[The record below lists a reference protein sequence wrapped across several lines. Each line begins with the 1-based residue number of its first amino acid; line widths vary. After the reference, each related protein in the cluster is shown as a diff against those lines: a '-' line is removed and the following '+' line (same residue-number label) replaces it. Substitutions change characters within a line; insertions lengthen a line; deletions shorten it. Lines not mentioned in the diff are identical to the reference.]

1 MNGIYFDAYE
11 VSKTPEI
18 HTWLNSKKARRMH
31 RKLFFRKLQHLI
43 DDFRQNGRPMRGR
56 AKIIPSVQKPVW
68 TIRLENAEG
77 IRILWTWK
85 IVDRKLEIQ
94 LLAVSDK
101 KDFQDDLRRSSEHP
115 VHASTLDRLPW
126 ADEAHEYLDLEDCTE
141 EQIEQF
147 VKKANIKFAKL
158 PQNEQNEGWSSETF
172 DKRTNRASI
181 YSLNYKNRE
190 NSDPLT
196 EDYLLPDVLK
206 LQPNQKRLMDPHNNK
221 FILEGVAGTGK
232 TTILLYRFV
241 KDIRTFR
248 KKDSFSFS
256 QILFVTH
263 NEDLKTEIQD
273 SLIHFFPPIELAE
286 IKKCIKTVEEVF
298 IEIIDTLP
306 QSVCVN
312 QRFWPIFTTIPLFD
326 KTEAKVS
333 RASFCP
339 SKKLTLHRFR
349 KLFPEKGFDRDLFF
363 EEYRGVLRG
372 YNLNGSERIVSEGE
386 YHEIGRR
393 RGRINKEQRK
403 LFYETAKNIEKKLS
417 SSSKMN
423 TQKEN
428 WDNLDLCNAVV
439 SAIESKKYLQQMQ
452 CLYVD
457 EVQDLT
463 DAEIR
468 TFLHIMDSKDTDVRL
483 AMAGDISQ
491 SIQPSSFT
499 WQALSQAIFDILK
512 VKIEKNATLI
522 ENYRSTPFLVDC
534 ANSILRLQGE
544 LDGETTPELQR
555 SFAGENTGDPALVF
569 IGGETQLIEKLSE
582 LNLPNAA
589 CPMLVRDD
597 AEKKRLELLL
607 NDTNRNFI
615 QTIAKF
621 KGLEKTNML
630 LWEPEGGSEGIL
642 NRRAHPIRGPQAK
655 KEEYGNS
662 TALLELRHVFVAFT
676 RARYQMGICCPKNDK
691 SYFMKKIIENED
703 SIIRCEI
710 EHLSKFTS
718 ISSKEDHVIFA
729 TEFRKKRQWAMAAE
743 SYRNANDE
751 HNYHYCMGRNHS
763 DEGNYLE
770 AVQRFTKA
778 LEHFDENII
787 EDSRAS
793 STDLISEHATFAL
806 QTVSKEQRTELVAR
820 IIHYAGASLPNE
832 MKARLEAEK
841 NEQRQNWE
849 KAAEKYIT
857 ATDLGRA
864 KFCINKMPNNLK
876 KIKFL
881 IDVGDIKKAVETY
894 KIFFLEK
901 YGTEQTLPLALGS
914 AQLIEKFPNWLKP
927 LKKSFQSPDYTLAK
941 KCAGNNSAMLQR
953 IETHKQRIENHKKEV
968 IIKRKHSTKR
978 EEEEAFDILKWIE
991 TPEQIEQR
999 RWKYLSSE
1007 YRLFETLL
1015 AQKNSVRMFEELKD
1029 KEQEDPD
1036 SVDTYWEKW
1045 ENLESKRG
1053 NKDNQI
1059 LSFFHQHQVILIMDA
1074 GLENSQRMERLQVI
1088 NWISR
1093 FRWYTDMEFIELISE
1108 LVPFIE
1114 QEQNLLARE
1123 MAAYLIH
1130 LIQIKF
1136 TSLKNITEEHSIL
1149 ACLITQ
1155 EHDMDVRNLVLIN
1168 AKIFRTRAILKN
1180 KSFNLTMNR
1189 LIKTLDDEDR
1199 IYLQIMAINQLKSKS
1214 REEYNKRV
1222 VKELSFQDEVKFNHL
1237 REYKLPKELTKE
1249 IKSLY
1254 KEIDS
1259 VINVNIRNL
1268 SPRLKWASQLVKKHL
1283 TLFSKR
1289 VPSKNPNS
1297 KNPMKNKKSP
1307 GKPEIDSI
1315 DSIQKQDIEQEKEDT
1330 EPILEL
1336 EISEVEILEVVLD
1349 DLNFEDTDEGELFTE
1364 IYPADISKI
1373 LNLNEK
1379 GGEHISCLK
1388 SHILSLKSD
1397 DIIFFVGVLRD
1408 FSDYVL
1414 DPSNEK
1420 EIPLI
1425 HRFAYILAIQDIIK
1439 EVEESDSIMNIHDS
1453 TVKEQIRLFKN
1464 SNRHEILQSKV
1475 QYSQRVF

>member
-1 MNGIYFDAYE
+1 MVNGISFDTYE

-18 HTWLNSKKARRMH
+18 HTWLNSKKARTIH
-31 RKLFFRKLQHLI
+31 RKLFFKKLQRLI
-43 DDFRQNGRPMRGR
+43 DDFRKKGRPMRGR
-56 AKIIPSVQKPVW
+56 AKIIPSVEKPVW
-68 TIRLENAEG
+68 TIRLENDEG
-77 IRILWTWK
+77 IRILFTWK

-126 ADEAHEYLDLEDCTE
+126 VDEAHDFLDLEDCTE
-141 EQIEQF
+141 EQLEQF

-241 KDIRTFR
+241 QDIRTFR
-248 KKDSFSFS
+248 KNDSFSYS

-273 SLIHFFPPIELAE
+273 SLIHFFPPRELAE

-306 QSVCVN
+306 QSVFVN
-312 QRFWPIFTTIPLFD
+312 HRDWPIFTTIPLFD
-326 KTEAKVS
+326 KKVKMC
-333 RASFCP
+333 RTSFCHT
-339 SKKLTLHRFR
+339 KKLTLHRFR

-372 YNLNGSERIVSEGE
+372 YNLNGSERIVSQDD
-386 YHEIGRR
+386 YHAIGRR
-393 RGRINKEQRK
+393 RGRIDKEQRK

-417 SSSKMN
+417 SGLEMN
-423 TQKEN
+423 TQKQK
-428 WDNLDLCNAVV
+428 WDDLDLCNAVV
-439 SAIESKKYLQQMQ
+439 SAIESKKYLQQIQ

-457 EVQDLT
+457 EVQDLS

-468 TFLHIMDSKDTDVRL
+468 TFLHIMDSKDNDVRL

-499 WQALSQAIFDILK
+499 WQALSEAIFDILN
-512 VKIEKNATLI
+512 VKIEKNATLT

-569 IGGETQLIEKLSE
+569 IGDETQLIEKLSE
-582 LNLPNAA
+582 LDLPNAA

-597 AEKKRLELLL
+597 AEKKRLGLLL
-607 NDTNRNFI
+607 NDKNRKFI

-630 LWEPEGGSEGIL
+630 LWEPECGSEGIL
-642 NRRAHPIRGPQAK
+642 NRRAHPERGQQAR

-676 RARYQMGICCPKNDK
+676 RARYQMGICCPKNDG
-691 SYFMKKIIENED
+691 SYFMKNLIENEE
-703 SIIRCEI
+703 SIIQCEI

-718 ISSKEDHVIFA
+718 ISSQEDHVIFA

-743 SYRNANDE
+743 SYRNAGDE

-770 AVQRFTKA
+770 AVQSFTKA
-778 LEHFDENII
+778 LEHFNENTI

-806 QTVSKEQRTELVAR
+806 ETVSREQRTELVAR

-841 NEQRQNWE
+841 NEQRQYWD

-857 ATDLGRA
+857 AEDLGRA
-864 KFCINKMPNNLK
+864 KFCINKMPDNPK
-876 KIKFL
+876 KTKLL

-901 YGTEQTLPLALGS
+901 YGNEQTLSLALGS
-914 AQLIEKFPNWLKP
+914 TKLIEKFPDWLEP
-927 LKKSFQSPDYTLAK
+927 LKKSFKSPDYILAK
-941 KCAGNNSAMLQR
+941 KCASNNPAMLMS
-953 IETHKQRIENHKKEV
+953 INTHKKQSILN
-968 IIKRKHSTKR
+968 RKHSTKR
-978 EEEEAFDILKWIE
+978 EEEEAFDILKMTE
-991 TPEQIEQR
+991 NPRQIEQR
-999 RWKYLSSE
+999 TWTHLSPEYL
-1007 YRLFETLL
+1007 LFETLL
-1015 AQKNSVRMFEELKD
+1015 AQKNSVQMFEELKE
-1029 KEQEDPD
+1029 KEKESPD
-1036 SVDTYWEKW
+1036 SVNIYWMKW
-1045 ENLESKRG
+1045 ENLVAKKGKKDSKF
-1053 NKDNQI
+1053 
-1059 LSFFHQHQVILIMDA
+1059 LSFFQRNKLIFTTDA
-1074 GLENSQRMERLQVI
+1074 GAETNKRLERLQII
-1088 NWISR
+1088 NWIAR
-1093 FRWYTDMEFIELISE
+1093 FDWYEDQEFIDFLSE
-1108 LVPFIE
+1108 LMPFVE
-1114 QEQNLLARE
+1114 QEKITLTQE
-1123 MAAYLIH
+1123 MAAFLIH
-1130 LIQIKF
+1130 TIRIKF
-1136 TSLKNITEEHSIL
+1136 DGLKNITEEQSIL
-1149 ACLITQ
+1149 SCLITL
-1155 EHDMDVRNLVLIN
+1155 EHDLKVEILVMLNSKIYSKKKIRENQRILGKMNSLIRKLSSKQFHFLCAVMIKQLKAKSRMDYDLQVVPAMRIHTDEWFKDLSGIPIPKETLTVLKKTSKQVESVIEVTLRS
-1168 AKIFRTRAILKN
+1168 ISSELKFASTLFN
-1180 KSFNLTMNR
+1180 KSFTNFNR
-1189 LIKTLDDEDR
+1189 
-1199 IYLQIMAINQLKSKS
+1199 
-1214 REEYNKRV
+1214 
-1222 VKELSFQDEVKFNHL
+1222 
-1237 REYKLPKELTKE
+1237 
-1249 IKSLY
+1249 
-1254 KEIDS
+1254 
-1259 VINVNIRNL
+1259 
-1268 SPRLKWASQLVKKHL
+1268 
-1283 TLFSKR
+1283 R
-1289 VPSKNPNS
+1289 VPSKNVKT
-1297 KNPMKNKKSP
+1297 KNP
-1307 GKPEIDSI
+1307 
-1315 DSIQKQDIEQEKEDT
+1315 QKEKLESQKTNPIPVKAKVKQELNHEKENA
-1330 EPILEL
+1330 EPIIEL
-1336 EISEVEILEVVLD
+1336 QISEEEILEVVFD
-1349 DLNFEDTDEGELFTE
+1349 DLKFEDTEDDQLIIEV
-1364 IYPADISKI
+1364 YPDWISKI
-1373 LNLNEK
+1373 LNQNQK
-1379 GGEHISCLK
+1379 GDEHLSCIQ

-1397 DIIFFVGVLRD
+1397 NIISFVGVLRD
-1408 FSDYVL
+1408 ISDYVL
-1414 DPSNEK
+1414 DPSNQK

-1439 EVEESDSIMNIHDS
+1439 GIEERDSIKNIHDS
-1453 TVKEQIRLFKN
+1453 TVKEQIRLFKK
-1464 SNRHEILQSKV
+1464 SNTPDILRSKV